1 MRMRER
7 RTQQLA
13 MALFPLGALAMHRL
27 RYELAF
33 GSDAS
38 RELAAHGHGYLQA
51 LTPLVVLAA
60 ALGLGG
66 WLAQLAWAWR
76 GGEPDRATGRHAVAL
91 WALASAGLFAIHV
104 GQESLEAL
112 LAAGHPQGLAA
123 ILGDGGLWALPA
135 AVVIGGS
142 LALVVR
148 GGRALVAHAA
158 RSGRRSRTR
167 ERTRAPRL
175 VRRPAAVALPRLA
188 PLARASAG
196 RAPPAPRRR
205 PRSACGGHGHRRR
218 SPETRAVAAPPAR
231 TGRGPPAGQP
241 GPNAHP
247 SETP

>member
-1 MRMRER
+1 MRGH
-7 RTQQLA
+7 RTQQVG

-66 WLAQLAWAWR
+66 WLARLGRAWR
-76 GGEPDRATGRHAVAL
+76 SGEPDGATGRRAVVL
-91 WALASAGLFAIHV
+91 WALASAGLFAIYV

-123 ILGDGGLWALPA
+123 ILGVGGLWALPA
-135 AVVIGGS
+135 AVVIGG
-142 LALVVR
+142 LLTLVVR

-158 RSGRRSRTR
+158 RIGRRSPVAH
-167 ERTRAPRL
+167 ERAPRRG
-175 VRRPAAVALPRLA
+175 RRPAAVALARLA
-188 PLARASAG
+188 PLARACAG
-196 RAPPAPRRR
+196 RAPPA
-205 PRSACGGHGHRRR
+205 G
-218 SPETRAVAAPPAR
+218 APSTA
-231 TGRGPPAGQP
+231 
-241 GPNAHP
+241 
-247 SETP
+247 

>member
-1 MRMRER
+1 MRER
-7 RTQQLA
+7 RSPQLG
-13 MALFPLGALAMHRL
+13 MALFPLGALAMHRM

-66 WLAQLAWAWR
+66 LLARAWR
-76 GGEPDRATGRHAVAL
+76 SGEPDRGTGRRLVVL
-91 WALASAGLFAIHV
+91 WALASAGLFAIYV

-135 AVVIGGS
+135 AVVIGGL

-148 GGRALVAHAA
+148 GGRALVAHVA
-158 RSGRRSRTR
+158 RIGRRRSPIAR
-167 ERTRAPRL
+167 ERAPRL
-175 VRRPAAVALPRLA
+175 VRRPAAVAVARVA

-196 RAPPAPRRR
+196 RAPPA
-205 PRSACGGHGHRRR
+205 G
-218 SPETRAVAAPPAR
+218 APSTA
-231 TGRGPPAGQP
+231 
-241 GPNAHP
+241 
-247 SETP
+247 

>member
-1 MRMRER
+1 MRER
-7 RTQQLA
+7 RIQHLG

-60 ALGLGG
+60 ALGLGS
-66 WLAQLAWAWR
+66 WLARLAGAWR
-76 GGEPDRATGRHAVAL
+76 SGEPDAGPGRRRLVAL
-91 WALASAGLFAIHV
+91 WVLTSAGLFVIYV

-123 ILGDGGLWALPA
+123 VLGDGGLWAVPTA
-135 AVVIGGS
+135 IVIGGL

-148 GGRALVAHAA
+148 GGRALVGRVA
-158 RSGRRSRTR
+158 RMGRRRSPVAR
-167 ERTRAPRL
+167 ERAPRL

-188 PLARASAG
+188 PLARAAAG
-196 RAPPAPRRR
+196 RAPPA
-205 PRSACGGHGHRRR
+205 G
-218 SPETRAVAAPPAR
+218 APSTA
-231 TGRGPPAGQP
+231 
-241 GPNAHP
+241 
-247 SETP
+247 